1 MIKLQHVY
9 KTYQS
14 ERHILRDV
22 NLTLDRPEIYF
33 ITGIS
38 GAGKSTLFKLLIGL
52 EKPTSGEIQILDR
65 HINHVPKSELYN
77 YRRQIGVVFQDYKI
91 IRDCTVRQ
99 NLSLPLSLLGWDD
112 QKIKS
117 EVELLAER
125 VGLDAYLDEYPAHL
139 SGGEQQ
145 RIAIGRALIH
155 RPKIIFADEPTGN
168 LDQETS
174 NKIFSLFD
182 VAKQNGAMVLV
193 VTHDPLLPVKYGNTT
208 FHLKHGELSESA

>member
-1 MIKLQHVY
+1 MF
-9 KTYQS
+9 
-14 ERHILRDV
+14 
-22 NLTLDRPEIYF
+22 N
-33 ITGIS
+33 
-38 GAGKSTLFKLLIGL
+38 LLIGL
-52 EKPTSGEIQILDR
+52 EKPTSGEIQVLGQ
-65 HINHVPKSELYN
+65 HINQVSKSEFYK

-99 NLSLPLSLLGWDD
+99 NLSLPLNLLGWDETKI
-112 QKIKS
+112 QK
-117 EVELLAER
+117 EVERLAEN

-174 NKIFSLFD
+174 RKIFSLFE

-193 VTHDPLLPVKYGNTT
+193 VTHDPLLPAKYGNST